1 MFQPGTLPIP
11 ALIFATTVFSTVLLC
26 YYCVTVLLLCLPN
39 VRPVYVTLSHMKCLP
54 VVTVKYSVQVSGWF
68 RKLLLNFKLKGLKG
82 LTLIFLHMHSLQH
95 LTSLYFK
102 HTYKVC
108 TLYTSIFDLKNP
120 LPQSWTYAS
129 TVSVVNVTA
138 EAKSCHKL
146 FHYLVS
152 WMFTVDIV
160 DCSVLTQ
167 LTLLTVDCWLCWQF
181 NVDTVDSPTIFQYW
195 DISQTEAVVLYD
207 DHLLLTIC
215 CSSYYGVS
223 MLPLIVSIVAR
234 C

>member
-1 MFQPGTLPIP
+1 MCKSQVGLGNCFWTSNWRVFDISAHAQ
-11 ALIFATTVFSTVLLC
+11 FTTPDKSLLQ
-26 YYCVTVLLLCLPN
+26 T
-39 VRPVYVTLSHMKCLP
+39 HI
-54 VVTVKYSVQVSGWF
+54 KY
-68 RKLLLNFKLKGLKG
+68 
-82 LTLIFLHMHSLQH
+82 
-95 LTSLYFK
+95 
-102 HTYKVC
+102 
-108 TLYTSIFDLKNP
+108 TLYTSTVDLKKIP

-129 TVSVVNVTA
+129 TVSVVNVTT
-138 EAKSCHKL
+138 EAWSCHKL

-181 NVDTVDSPTIFQYW
+181 TVDTVDSQTIFQYW
-195 DISQTEAVVLYD
+195 DISQTEFVVLYD